1 MISEE
6 NEDSVEEHH
15 RSKMPIQV
23 RKKMT
28 IASEQ
33 VMSISGIT
41 PDLDDNCSVSDG
53 DTNSNAN
60 NSRGFNFL
68 KTPAEKQ
75 ADKQFEHI
83 KNTFK
88 DKKMKHYMR

>member
-1 MISEE
+1 
-6 NEDSVEEHH
+6 
-15 RSKMPIQV
+15 
-23 RKKMT
+23 
-28 IASEQ
+28 
-33 VMSISGIT
+33 MSIGGIT
-41 PDLDDNCSVSDG
+41 PEPDDHSVSD
-53 DTNSNAN
+53 DTNSIAN
-60 NSRGFNFL
+60 NSKGFQFL